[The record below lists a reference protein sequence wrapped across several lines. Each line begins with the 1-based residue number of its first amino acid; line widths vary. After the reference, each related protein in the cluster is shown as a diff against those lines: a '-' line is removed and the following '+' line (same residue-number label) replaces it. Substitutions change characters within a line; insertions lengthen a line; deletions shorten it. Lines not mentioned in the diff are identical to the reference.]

1 MQGVSAQEFLKF
13 LATFNFYKLKY
24 LKNPTTFFMQGV
36 GFEPTKA
43 LSTQD
48 LESCPF
54 DHLGTPAN
62 RKHFSSIIK
71 YEMLF
76 VLIKILDI
84 MHIKSFINDIF

>member
-1 MQGVSAQEFLKF
+1 
-13 LATFNFYKLKY
+13 
-24 LKNPTTFFMQGV
+24 
-36 GFEPTKA
+36 
-43 LSTQD
+43 
-48 LESCPF
+48 
-54 DHLGTPAN
+54 LGTPAN

>member
-54 DHLGTPAN
+54 GPLGSPGKK
-62 RKHFSSIIK
+62 KHFNCLLKIGNLFFFEK
-71 YEMLF
+71 NLEFYEKKNF
-76 VLIKILDI
+76 
-84 MHIKSFINDIF
+84 